1 MKRELPR
8 LAVLAAMLAA
18 SVALTACGGGNDDKS
33 SDPAVA
39 NASPAAPTTT
49 PAVPGSAT
57 SAAAPASTASAAP
70 VPASGS
76 TQPATPTHPPIT
88 PITPIPPITPV
99 IPTPPTPPTTPDN
112 SHPPKDNTNDT
123 PPPSHVAVNSVPIV
137 VDNAIGSVVNMPYV
151 TVTLCAPGMRG
162 AAQCASV
169 DHMLL
174 DTGSSGVRVTQAAL
188 GAALAAQLPEQTG
201 AGNDTTG
208 NAPIAQC
215 AIFASGYTWG
225 SIRRADVMIGGETAS
240 GIPIQLIGDSAY
252 PSAPSDCLARG
263 GASMNTAATLG
274 ANGIVGIG
282 HLARDFPQA
291 AQTALAAT
299 YYYCAT
305 PSSCMPAR
313 VPLDRQTANPVA
325 AFATDNNGTI
335 VRLPAL
341 PPTGRASVTGELV
354 FGIGTRDN
362 NALPAGPTFVA
373 VTDRGAFT
381 TTYKGRTMTSV
392 VDSGSNGLFFP
403 DATLPV
409 LLGWFAPA
417 ITQSL
422 SGTMLSNTG
431 NAQST
436 VPFSIA
442 NAPNLFDS
450 ALAAYD
456 ALGAPASGMFIW
468 GLPFF
473 FGRGVYTALSGM
485 QAGTQTGPYVAF

>member
-1 MKRELPR
+1 MKRDFPR

-18 SVALTACGGGNDDKS
+18 SVALSACGGGGGDDKGS
-33 SDPAVA
+33 NPAVT
-39 NASPAAPTTT
+39 NVSPAAPTTT
-49 PAVPGSAT
+49 PAVPGSAP
-57 SAAAPASTASAAP
+57 SAAAPASTASAASAP
-70 VPASGS
+70 VTASGS
-76 TQPATPTHPPIT
+76 TQPATPAQPPTT
-88 PITPIPPITPV
+88 PSTPV
-99 IPTPPTPPTTPDN
+99 IPTPPAPPNPPDN
-112 SHPPKDNTNDT
+112 GQPPKDNTNDT
-123 PPPSHVAVNSVPIV
+123 PPPSPVAANSVPIV

-151 TVTLCAPGMRG
+151 SVTLCAPGTRG
-162 AAQCASV
+162 AAQCATV

-188 GAALAAQLPEQTG
+188 GAALAAQLPAQTG
-201 AGNDTTG
+201 AGNDATG

-291 AQTALAAT
+291 AQTALAAA

-341 PPTGRASVTGELV
+341 PPTGQASVTGELV

-362 NALPAGPTFVA
+362 NALPATPTFVA
-373 VTDRGAFT
+373 VSDRGAFT

-417 ITQSL
+417 VTQSL
-422 SGTMLSNTG
+422 NGTMLSNTG

-473 FGRGVYTALSGM
+473 FGRNAYTALSGM

>member
-1 MKRELPR
+1 MKRGFPHFT
-8 LAVLAAMLAA
+8 VLAAMLAA
-18 SVALTACGGGNDDKS
+18 SVALSACGGGSDDDKRGNS
-33 SDPAVA
+33 PVA
-39 NASPAAPTTT
+39 DISPAAPTTT
-49 PAVPGSAT
+49 PAVPGSAP
-57 SAAAPASTASAAP
+57 SAAAPASTAS
-70 VPASGS
+70 GS
-76 TQPATPTHPPIT
+76 TQPATPAQPPTT
-88 PITPIPPITPV
+88 PIAPTTPDVPTPPT
-99 IPTPPTPPTTPDN
+99 TPPTPPTTPD
-112 SHPPKDNTNDT
+112 SGQPPKDNTNDT
-123 PPPSHVAVNSVPIV
+123 PPPSPVATNSVPIV

-151 TVTLCAPGMRG
+151 SVTLCAPGARG
-162 AAQCASV
+162 ATQCATV

-188 GAALAAQLPEQTG
+188 GAALAAQLPAQTG
-201 AGNDTTG
+201 ASNDTTG

-215 AIFASGYTWG
+215 AVFASGYTWG

-263 GASMNTAATLG
+263 GASMNTAAMLG

-291 AQTALAAT
+291 AQTALAAA
-299 YYYCAT
+299 YYYCVT

-341 PPTGRASVTGELV
+341 PPTGQASVTGELV

-362 NALPAGPTFVA
+362 NALPATPTFLA
-373 VTDRGAFT
+373 ATDRGAFT
-381 TTYKGRTMTSV
+381 TTYKGRTITSV

-473 FGRGVYTALSGM
+473 FGRSVYTALSGM
-485 QAGTQTGPYVAF
+485 QAGMRTGPYVAF